1 VSASGKGVQDELEV
15 KARILH
21 VPALQHAL
29 RLAGARLE
37 FRGTMIDRRYDR
49 DHRLEA
55 VDQVLRLRTYRPAR
69 GRGWG
74 VLTWKGPVSTRG
86 AYRHR
91 AELET
96 EVPDPAAVARVLE
109 ALGFSVTLQIDRRIE
124 LWRLGRGRGKQ
135 GATMRIERYPEMD
148 TLLEVEGAPQAIE
161 RAVRATG
168 LPREQFLAESLPYFQ
183 AEYERRTG
191 RPAVLS
197 RPAR

>member
-1 VSASGKGVQDELEV
+1 MSASQKGVQDELEV

-21 VPALQHAL
+21 VPALQRAL
-29 RLAGARLE
+29 RRAGARLE
-37 FRGTMIDRRYDR
+37 FRGSMIDRRYDR

-55 VDQVLRLRTYRPAR
+55 LDQVLRLRIYRPTR
-69 GRGWG
+69 GRSWG
-74 VLTWKGPVSTRG
+74 VLTWKGPVGTRG

-96 EVPDPAAVARVLE
+96 EVPDPVAVAGVLE
-109 ALGFSVTLQIDRRIE
+109 ALGFAVSLQIDRRIE
-124 LWRLGRGRGKQ
+124 TWRFGRGRAE
-135 GATMRIERYPEMD
+135 ATMRIERYPEMD
-148 TLLEVEGAPQAIE
+148 TLLEVEGAPRAIE

-197 RPAR
+197 RSAR